1 MTIHSHALLSM
12 APKSHLLVYC
22 DFFDP
27 RLLGSPS
34 LLRSA
39 RSPSASHLLAFT
51 SWTTLITCFKNM
63 MGKEEMHRIQ
73 GMVESILLALF
84 NLLAHRSYA

>member
-1 MTIHSHALLSM
+1 MTIRSHALLSRT
-12 APKSHLLVYC
+12 PKAYLLVYC
-22 DFFDP
+22 VFFDP
-27 RLLGSPS
+27 RLGSPS

-63 MGKEEMHRIQ
+63 MGKEEMHRIH

-84 NLLAHRSYA
+84 NLSVHRSYA

>member
-1 MTIHSHALLSM
+1 
-12 APKSHLLVYC
+12 
-22 DFFDP
+22 
-27 RLLGSPS
+27 
-34 LLRSA
+34 
-39 RSPSASHLLAFT
+39 
-51 SWTTLITCFKNM
+51 LITCFKNM